1 MQKLTKKLE
10 CAQEY
15 VAFLQQ
21 GGRVA
26 VIPAAKPRKEE
37 RWLCTRYSIANMG
50 RLKSRLSG
58 FSSVDSLQQ
67 PSK

>member
-1 MQKLTKKLE
+1 MRNINNKLE
-10 CAQEY
+10 CAQEL

-21 GGRVA
+21 GGRVT

-37 RWLCTRYSIANMG
+37 RWLCTRYSIANIG

-67 PSK
+67 LSK

>member
-1 MQKLTKKLE
+1 MQKLIRKLE
-10 CAQEY
+10 YAQEL

-21 GGRVA
+21 GGRIV
-26 VIPAAKPRKEE
+26 VTPAAKPRKEE

-58 FSSVDSLQQ
+58 FSSVDSIQQ
-67 PSK
+67 PPK

>member
-21 GGRVA
+21 GGRVV

-37 RWLCTRYSIANMG
+37 RWLCTRYSIDSMG

>member
-1 MQKLTKKLE
+1 MQKLNQKLE
-10 CAQEY
+10 CAKEY

-21 GGRVA
+21 GGRVT
-26 VIPAAKPRKEE
+26 VIAAAKPRKEE
-37 RWLCTRYSIANMG
+37 RWLSTRYSIANIG

-58 FSSVDSLQQ
+58 FSSVDSIQQ

>member
-1 MQKLTKKLE
+1 MKKLNQKLD
-10 CAQEY
+10 CAKEL
-15 VAFLQQ
+15 VPFLQH
-21 GGRVA
+21 GGHVT

-37 RWLCTRYSIANMG
+37 LWLCTRYSIASMG

-58 FSSVDSLQQ
+58 FSSVDSIQQ

>member
-1 MQKLTKKLE
+1 MQRLNNKLE
-10 CAQEY
+10 CAQEL

-21 GGRVA
+21 GGRIA

-37 RWLCTRYSIANMG
+37 RWISNRYSVANVG

-58 FSSVDSLQQ
+58 FSSVDNLQQ
-67 PSK
+67 LSN

>member
-1 MQKLTKKLE
+1 MRKINNKLE
-10 CAQEY
+10 CAQEL

-21 GGRVA
+21 GGRVT

-37 RWLCTRYSIANMG
+37 RWLCTRYSIANIG

-67 PSK
+67 LSK